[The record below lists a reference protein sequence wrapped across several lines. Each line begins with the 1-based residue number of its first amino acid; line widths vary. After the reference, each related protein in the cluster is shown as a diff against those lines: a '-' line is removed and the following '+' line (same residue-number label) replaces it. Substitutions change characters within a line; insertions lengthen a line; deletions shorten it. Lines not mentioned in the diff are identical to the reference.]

1 MDRELILR
9 FLQWLEE
16 ERNCKAATRNQRLA
30 AIHSFF
36 SFLMVEEPQYI
47 QQSQQI
53 LAIPMKKTDKP
64 PLMYLPLDSI
74 KGLLEQPDRT
84 TTQGKRDAVLLSLL
98 YDTGARV
105 QELVDLKVCDV
116 TLNDTVTIML
126 TGKSRIVPVMKPTGE
141 LLKQYIEGSGLSS
154 PAYGRNPLFT
164 NRGNKP
170 LTRAGVTY
178 ILKKYAAQAQAVGI
192 KDISE
197 EITPHWLRH
206 SKAMHLLQSG
216 VNLVYIRDL
225 LGHSDISTTEIYA
238 RADEKMK
245 RKALMEAY
253 NSPSS
258 EELPAW
264 KKNKDLLD
272 WLKSL

>member
-1 MDRELILR
+1 MLEDTGSLCADFLCTDRAGNVGLVN
-9 FLQWLEE
+9 LQLSAVALP
-16 ERNCKAATRNQRLA
+16 NQIADVFGVVGAAVHHRQKNP
-30 AIHSFF
+30 FN
-36 SFLMVEEPQYI
+36 PQFRV
-47 QQSQQI
+47 
-53 LAIPMKKTDKP
+53 D
-64 PLMYLPLDSI
+64 LPLD
-74 KGLLEQPDRT
+74 
-84 TTQGKRDAVLLSLL
+84 
-98 YDTGARV
+98 
-105 QELVDLKVCDV
+105 LVDGSKQLFQTLCRKVCC
-116 TLNDTVTIML
+116 LNRYQHIVGSCQRIDGQHTIIL
-126 TGKSRIVPVMKPTGE
+126 TGKGGKSRIVPVMKPTGE
-141 LLKQYIEGSGLSS
+141 LLKQYMEGSGLTS
-154 PAYGRNPLFT
+154 PVYGRNPLFT

-178 ILKKYAAQAQAVGI
+178 ILKKYAAQAQAMGV
-192 KDISE
+192 KDISD

-253 NSPSS
+253 NSPASD
-258 EELPAW
+258 ELPTW
-264 KKNKDLLD
+264 KKDKDLLD